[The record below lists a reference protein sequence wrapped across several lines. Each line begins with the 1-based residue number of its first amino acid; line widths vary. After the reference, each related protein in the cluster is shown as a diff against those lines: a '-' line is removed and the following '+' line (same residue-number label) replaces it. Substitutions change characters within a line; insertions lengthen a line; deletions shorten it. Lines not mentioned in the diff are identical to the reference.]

1 MPDESGTDN
10 VPRSGDEVIRET
22 RQVVV
27 VVEPGHRMICSRSCR
42 PPPPTIT
49 NNNPTRP
56 SSSESRPTSEYREKC
71 ERESSSYLTLY
82 RRARGRGAG
91 HAHGTRRSTP
101 GRWAPGPCQG
111 ACAGRGSGEP
121 RGGHLCTVSVHV
133 PRTSSPF
140 GLSAGLHYSVG
151 IFKGVEWQCINHSTA
166 CMTT

>member
-71 ERESSSYLTLY
+71 ELELELLY
-82 RRARGRGAG
+82 SIQTRAR
-91 HAHGTRRSTP
+91 P
-101 GRWAPGPCQG
+101 GRRTRTRDTTVDARTLGARARVWAGNLAG
-111 ACAGRGSGEP
+111 ATSALC
-121 RGGHLCTVSVHV
+121 LCTCRELLHLSGYLRGFITVSAF
-133 PRTSSPF
+133 S
-140 GLSAGLHYSVG
+140 
-151 IFKGVEWQCINHSTA
+151 KE
-166 CMTT
+166 